1 MNCKNC
7 MQDCQKI
14 GCDIELKYCTDYI
27 PKEME
32 PWTDEELE
40 SIKNALEKNSV
51 STGINI
57 YNLFDINP
65 INGDIYWNPGFGD
78 LWIVDD
84 KDYVKINDGYR
95 TEIENTVGFIKVG
108 HVNVETR

>member
-1 MNCKNC
+1 MNCKDC

-14 GCDIELKYCTDYI
+14 GCDIELNCTGYL
-27 PKEME
+27 PKRME
-32 PWTDEELE
+32 P
-40 SIKNALEKNSV
+40 
-51 STGINI
+51 
-57 YNLFDINP
+57 FD
-65 INGDIYWNPGFGD
+65 GDIYWNPAFGD